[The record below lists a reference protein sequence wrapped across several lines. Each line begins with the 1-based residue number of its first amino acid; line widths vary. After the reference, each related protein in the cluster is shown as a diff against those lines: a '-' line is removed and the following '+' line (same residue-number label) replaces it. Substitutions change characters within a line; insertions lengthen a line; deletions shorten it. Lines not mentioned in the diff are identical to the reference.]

1 MIEPKDEMVLLA
13 GIDYYHTLSL
23 YYIRASDVNSVTCII
38 IGHQKLVQLSLE
50 SFKETGIY
58 FLILRIFTSSNIWD
72 VKCLSIYSEV

>member
-38 IGHQKLVQLSLE
+38 IGHQKLV
-50 SFKETGIY
+50 
-58 FLILRIFTSSNIWD
+58 
-72 VKCLSIYSEV
+72 